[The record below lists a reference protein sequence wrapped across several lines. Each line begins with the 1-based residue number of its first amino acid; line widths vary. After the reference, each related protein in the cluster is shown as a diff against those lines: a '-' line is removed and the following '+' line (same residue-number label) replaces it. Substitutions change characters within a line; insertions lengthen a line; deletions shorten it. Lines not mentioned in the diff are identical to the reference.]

1 MKALKGKINLNDALF
16 IFDRGYASMQLMK
29 AITSEEINA
38 YFLMRVRRK
47 FNLQIDNAPQGSS
60 IITLANELDVRIIKF
75 ILPSGEEETLMTN
88 LYDLDESL
96 FMELH
101 FKRWPIEVKY
111 DLVKNKLELPN
122 FTGWSSNVIRQD
134 FWISMLLANVAATAK
149 MEADTIIRKE
159 RQDKGNKYEYQ
170 ANVNTI
176 IASLRSRFA
185 DAIFQE
191 NPRKRKREIN
201 IIIEEI
207 SKSVVPIRKDR
218 HVLRKQSKRKVKY
231 HHNKKSNV

>member
-1 MKALKGKINLNDALF
+1 
-16 IFDRGYASMQLMK
+16 MQLMK